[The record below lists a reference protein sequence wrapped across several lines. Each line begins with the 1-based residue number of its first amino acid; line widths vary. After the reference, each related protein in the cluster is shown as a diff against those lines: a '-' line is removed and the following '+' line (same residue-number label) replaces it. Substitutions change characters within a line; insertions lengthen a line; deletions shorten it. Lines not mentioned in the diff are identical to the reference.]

1 MDPLKLRIG
10 IDIGGTFT
18 DAIAVSDRGISTAKV
33 PSRSDQPGAAVMAAV
48 DALHL
53 DLVPDRFLHG
63 TTLVTNMLL
72 EHKGTPTGFITSHG
86 MRDVV
91 LIGRHERPLN
101 YAIRQEIP
109 QQHHP
114 PVPRRWLVTV
124 PERIGAAGE
133 EVIPLDEQAVRQA
146 ARQLVKDGVEAIAI
160 GFLHA
165 YLYPEHEQMVEAW
178 VREEAPGV
186 FVCSSHEVSPRF
198 REYERFLTTAWNA
211 RVAPGAAHYLSSLA
225 HELDARWP
233 GLSLTLMTS
242 NGGLEEVNLQA
253 VDTRGDLK
261 RTPIRLGLSGPAAA
275 GNAVSRVAS
284 ELGLRHCVGVDVG
297 GTSSDIMVIWD
308 GRLGEAP
315 WEERRI
321 AGYPLQIPMLDLY
334 TIGAGGGSLVSKDEY
349 GALHVGPESA
359 GANPGPACYAR
370 GGTQPTVT
378 DAAAVVGRIPEDI
391 LLGGTMPIRVE
402 LARKAFAGAF
412 ASDQESILRA
422 ALDVLALAE
431 ANISFGI
438 RERTVAR
445 GLDPAELALV
455 AAGGAGPLLACGI
468 ADHLQLAEVIVP
480 PRPGL
485 LAAWGLLVAPDRRE
499 SAVTILRPIKDVTPM
514 EASAYFER
522 ALKGLSAPPPEQAKI
537 IHTAALRYLGQG
549 FEVEIQA
556 DDLSDTA
563 ALEVNF
569 HAAHEHEYGFSIPGA
584 PVEWVELRVAWEI
597 PPAEWSFSE
606 QAEKVVSQRESQSPT
621 PAHKT
626 LPLVP
631 LWEYQTGDDPSAVQ
645 QLVQVTA
652 ALYQRENLPLDEKLA
667 GPLVVTEKDATTYIP
682 TGWVGYATQ
691 GGYLRIRK
699 NE

>member
-1 MDPLKLRIG
+1 MEPLKLRIG

-18 DAIAVSDRGISTAKV
+18 DAIAVSARGISTAKV
-33 PSRSDQPGAAVMAAV
+33 PSRPDQPGAAVMAAV
-48 DALHL
+48 DALDL
-53 DLVPDRFLHG
+53 DNVPDRFLHG

-72 EHKGTPTGFITSHG
+72 ERKGASTGFITSQG

-114 PVPRRWLVTV
+114 PVPRRWVMTV
-124 PERIGAAGE
+124 PERVSAGGE
-133 EVIPLDEQAVRQA
+133 EVIRLDEQAVRQA
-146 ARQLVKDGVEAIAI
+146 ARELAAAGVEAIAI
-160 GFLHA
+160 GFLHS
-165 YLYPEHEQMVEAW
+165 YLFPEHEQLVEKW
-178 VREEAPGV
+178 VREEAPDI
-186 FVCSSHEVSPRF
+186 FICSSHEVSPRF

-211 RVAPGAAHYLSSLA
+211 RVAPGAARYLSSLA
-225 HELDARWP
+225 GDINNRWP

-242 NGGLEEVNLQA
+242 NGGLEEVNMQA
-253 VDTRGDLK
+253 GETHGDLK

-275 GNAVSRVAS
+275 GNAVTKVAS

-297 GTSSDIMVIWD
+297 GTSSDIMVIRD

-321 AGYPLQIPMLDLY
+321 AGYPLQIPMLDLH
-334 TIGAGGGSLVSKDEY
+334 TIGAGGGSLVFKDEY
-349 GALHVGPESA
+349 GALHVGPQSA
-359 GANPGPACYAR
+359 GANPGPACYGR
-370 GGTQPTVT
+370 GGSQPTVT
-378 DAAAVVGRIPEDI
+378 DAAAVVGRLPEDI
-391 LLGGTMPIRVE
+391 LLGGTMPIDVE
-402 LARKAFAGAF
+402 LARKAFATTF
-412 ASDQESILRA
+412 ATDQQGVIRE

-499 SAVTILRPIKDVTPM
+499 SAVTILKPLKEVSSK
-514 EASAYFER
+514 ESVVYYER
-522 ALKGLSAPPPEQAKI
+522 ALKGLSAPPPKEAHI
-537 IHTAALRYLGQG
+537 LCMGALRYLGQG
-549 FEVEIQA
+549 FEVEIRV
-556 DDLSDTA
+556 DDPKDVA
-563 ALEVNF
+563 KLEKNF
-569 HAAHEHEYGFSIPGA
+569 HDAHKHEYGFSIPNA

-597 PPAEWSFSE
+597 PPQDWSFPE
-606 QAEKVVSQRESQSPT
+606 QT
-621 PAHKT
+621 DLPASK
-626 LPLVP
+626 PVRVA
-631 LWEYQTGDDPSAVQ
+631 LWEYQKINGQNEVELPVKG
-645 QLVQVTA
+645 TA
-652 ALYQRENLPLDEKLA
+652 SVYERHHLSLGIKLE
-667 GPLVVTEKDATTYIP
+667 GPVIVTEKDATTYIP
-682 TGWVGYATQ
+682 TGWSGIASQ
-691 GGYLRIRK
+691 SGYLRVRK

>member
-1 MDPLKLRIG
+1 MEPLKLRIG

-18 DAIAVSDRGISTAKV
+18 DAIAVSAKGISTAKV
-33 PSRSDQPGAAVMAAV
+33 PSRPDQPGAAVMAAV
-48 DALHL
+48 DALQL

-72 EHKGTPTGFITSHG
+72 ERKGAPTGFITSQG

-101 YAIRQEIP
+101 YAIKQEIP

-114 PVPRRWLVTV
+114 PVPRRWLMTV
-124 PERIGAAGE
+124 PERIGASGE

-146 ARQLVKDGVEAIAI
+146 VRQLVQDGVEAIAI
-160 GFLHA
+160 GFLHS
-165 YLYPEHEQMVEAW
+165 YLYPEHEQLVEKW
-178 VREEAPGV
+178 VREEAPDV

-211 RVAPGAAHYLSSLA
+211 RVAPGAARYLSSLA

-233 GLSLTLMTS
+233 GLSLTLMSS

-253 VDTRGDLK
+253 EETRGDLK

-275 GNAVSRVAS
+275 GNAVTRVAS

-297 GTSSDIMVIWD
+297 GTSSDIMVIRD

-321 AGYPLQIPMLDLY
+321 AGYPLQIPMLDLH
-334 TIGAGGGSLVSKDEY
+334 TIGAGGGSLVFKDEY
-349 GALHVGPESA
+349 GALHVGPQSA
-359 GANPGPACYAR
+359 GANPGPACYGR
-370 GGTQPTVT
+370 GGKQPTVT
-378 DAAAVVGRIPEDI
+378 DAAAVVGRLPADV
-391 LLGGTMPIRVE
+391 LLGGIMPIQVE
-402 LARKAFAGAF
+402 LARQAFADTF
-412 ASDQESILRA
+412 ATDQQGSLRA

-438 RERTVAR
+438 RERTVSR

-468 ADHLQLAEVIVP
+468 ADHLQLAEVIIP

-499 SAVTILRPIKDVTPM
+499 SAVTILRPLKEVTPL
-514 EASAYFER
+514 ESVAYFER
-522 ALKGLSAPPPEQAKI
+522 AMQGLSAPPPKSAQI
-537 IHTAALRYLGQG
+537 LRTAAMRYLGQG
-549 FEVEIQA
+549 FEVEIKVA
-556 DDLSDTA
+556 DPKNIPL
-563 ALEVNF
+563 LEKNF
-569 HAAHEHEYGFSIPGA
+569 HAAHEHEYGFSMPGA

-597 PPAEWSFSE
+597 PAQEWSFSE
-606 QAEKVVSQRESQSPT
+606 QPET
-621 PAHKT
+621 PASE
-626 LPLVP
+626 PMQAP
-631 LWEYQTGDDPSAVQ
+631 LWEYQAGDERSEVQNLVKVSAAV
-645 QLVQVTA
+645 
-652 ALYQRENLPLDEKLA
+652 YEREHLPLGIKLV
-667 GPLVVTEKDATTYIP
+667 GPLVITEKDATTYIP
-682 TGWVGYATQ
+682 TGWIGSTSK

-699 NE
+699 NG